1 MRRRIG
7 AGGFA
12 TVWLCY
18 DEQLDSPVA
27 VKVLAENWAVD
38 LHVRQRFVEEG
49 RFLRKVESTYVVP
62 VYDAGELDDGRPY
75 LVMAYADQ
83 GSLADRLDLAPLEVG
98 QALQVVR
105 EVGAGLRALHQRG
118 VLHRD
123 VKPANVL
130 FRSEP
135 REEQDGPA
143 LVRSMVGD
151 LGLGKS
157 LDMSSRLSMVAGT
170 PAYVAP
176 EQARGDR
183 LDARADLFSLAAV
196 AYLLL
201 AHRPPFQHASLSAA
215 SDRALPSEGS
225 GLAPAADAVL
235 RRGLAPDPVN
245 RYDDITDFVR
255 DLTASLEHVA
265 GAEPA
270 GQVAWLPTDPDAT
283 RVGTPPSPLPSSSPS
298 VSSESVASGSSWQPA
313 PTRGAAATRRGGLG
327 RGWLAAAAVVAV
339 LGVAGGWALG
349 REAPADVTVSDE
361 NGSLRVTVPGSWN
374 GALGRGEW
382 TPPGSAGSYSALSV
396 GSRRGW
402 QGDPGANGVFLGIL
416 PGGSLPVD
424 LPGHPSCTEV
434 QEPINDESAALGPTV
449 TVVNARCAGGSTV
462 FERLIRVADNRL
474 LWVQVQADDR
484 SAATA
489 VLDSVQVSG
498 F

>member
-49 RFLRKVESTYVVP
+49 RFLRKVESPHVVP
-62 VYDAGELDDGRPY
+62 VYDAGELDDGRPF

-105 EVGAGLRALHQRG
+105 EVGVGLRALHQRG

-135 REEQDGPA
+135 RDEQDGPA
-143 LVRSMVGD
+143 MVRSMVGD

-225 GLAPAADAVL
+225 GLPPEADAVL
-235 RRGLAPDPVN
+235 RRGLAPDPED
-245 RYDDITDFVR
+245 RYDDIAAFVG
-255 DLTASLEHVA
+255 DLAASLEHVA
-265 GAEPA
+265 GADA
-270 GQVAWLPTDPDAT
+270 TGQVAWLPTDPDAT
-283 RVGTPPSPLPSSSPS
+283 RVGAPPSPLPSSSPS
-298 VSSESVASGSSWQPA
+298 PPSRSSSETAPAGGSA
-313 PTRGAAATRRGGLG
+313 PTRRSGIG
-327 RGWLAAAAVVAV
+327 RGWLVAAAVAAV
-339 LGVAGGWALG
+339 LGVAGGWVLG
-349 REAPADVTVSDE
+349 RQAPADVTVSDE

-434 QEPINDESAALGPTV
+434 QDPINDESAALGPTV

-462 FERLIRVADNRL
+462 FERVIRVADNRL

>member
-27 VKVLAENWAVD
+27 VKVLADNWSAD

-49 RFLRKVESTYVVP
+49 RFLRKVESSHVVP
-62 VYDAGELDDGRPY
+62 VYDAGELDDGRPF

-105 EVGAGLRALHQRG
+105 EAGAGLHALHQRG

-135 REEQDGPA
+135 QPERGAPP
-143 LVRSMVGD
+143 LVRAMVGD
-151 LGLGKS
+151 LGLGKA

-183 LDARADLFSLAAV
+183 LDARSDLFSLAAV

-201 AHRPPFQHASLSAA
+201 AHRAPFQRASLSAA
-215 SDRALPSEGS
+215 TDRSLPPALGS
-225 GLAPAADAVL
+225 GLPPAADAVL
-235 RRGLAPDPVN
+235 RRGLAADPEE
-245 RYDDITDFVR
+245 RYDDITAFVD
-255 DLTASLEHVA
+255 DLDAAMEHVE
-265 GAEPA
+265 GA
-270 GQVAWLPTDPDAT
+270 GQAGQTAWLPTDPEAT
-283 RVGTPPSPLPSSSPS
+283 RVGAAPSPWSASPS
-298 VSSESVASGSSWQPA
+298 PTTHPSGPDSA
-313 PTRGAAATRRGGLG
+313 PRGSADGGSRRGMGH
-327 RGWLAAAAVVAV
+327 RWLAGAAVVAAVAGVAAGWV
-339 LGVAGGWALG
+339 LG
-349 REAPADVTVSDE
+349 RQTPADVTVSDE
-361 NGSLRVTVPGSWN
+361 NGSLRVTVPGDWN
-374 GALGRGEW
+374 AALGRGEW
-382 TPPGSAGSYSALSV
+382 TPPGSSSSYSALSV
-396 GSRRGW
+396 GSTADW
-402 QGDPGANGVFLGIL
+402 QDDPGASGVFLGVL
-416 PGGSLPVD
+416 PGSSLPVD
-424 LPGHPSCTEV
+424 LPGHASCSEV
-434 QEPINDESAALGPTV
+434 QDPINDEGAALGPTV
-449 TVVNARCAGGSTV
+449 TVVNTGCARGSTV
-462 FERLIRVADNRL
+462 FERVIRVADNRL